1 MSENTE
7 MENKSAFDGLHN
19 YVDRII
25 KQMEY
30 SKNIKDTSPLFPQHV
45 HIEPT
50 NACNL
55 QCIHCHHHPDYPENP
70 NTFTRKRGIMKME
83 LYKKVINEIAPL
95 KCSITLDVQ
104 GEPTLHPKF
113 MEMVRYAKER
123 NVYTSVLSNGT
134 KLTEKMSMELIELG
148 LDRMV
153 FSFDSVK
160 KEIYEKIRIKS
171 KFDPTF
177 KNVLTFIKLNHEAGH
192 KTHVCMSMVYQKR
205 NKGMAQEYEDFFAKL
220 PVDKVFCNPLLNLA
234 GVSGISDE
242 IELSDVQKGPKE
254 NWPICRI
261 PWEDLTVNWDGLIT
275 PCPVDVNVSGPV
287 GDANE
292 DSLQEIW
299 NNENM
304 RSFRRAHIEKDYTL
318 IKKDG
323 PLCES
328 CNCLFYPEYDLRD
341 FGEYATNAI
350 CRSAM
355 HYAPKLINKSKTS
368 SDEKF
373 VNLQKLLSGEI
384 QIADL

>member
-134 KLTEKMSMELIELG
+134 KLTEKM
-148 LDRMV
+148 
-153 FSFDSVK
+153 
-160 KEIYEKIRIKS
+160 
-171 KFDPTF
+171 
-177 KNVLTFIKLNHEAGH
+177 
-192 KTHVCMSMVYQKR
+192 
-205 NKGMAQEYEDFFAKL
+205 
-220 PVDKVFCNPLLNLA
+220 
-234 GVSGISDE
+234 
-242 IELSDVQKGPKE
+242 
-254 NWPICRI
+254 
-261 PWEDLTVNWDGLIT
+261 
-275 PCPVDVNVSGPV
+275 
-287 GDANE
+287 
-292 DSLQEIW
+292 
-299 NNENM
+299 
-304 RSFRRAHIEKDYTL
+304 
-318 IKKDG
+318 
-323 PLCES
+323 
-328 CNCLFYPEYDLRD
+328 
-341 FGEYATNAI
+341 
-350 CRSAM
+350 
-355 HYAPKLINKSKTS
+355 
-368 SDEKF
+368 
-373 VNLQKLLSGEI
+373 
-384 QIADL
+384 